1 VTCPLRSTGITPLLH
16 CRVGGGALTRWP
28 PSAAQ
33 SARAD
38 FPHAAFTKTR
48 VSEMQEKGNIGV
60 DLARICPVGSGR
72 QYPRMMMYGFFAKRT
87 DPPQHPYSSGCSALP
102 SGLRLPPSPTHASR
116 RSLGHTAFTVLQV
129 IFGSPTT
136 VRASLPISLPLIG
149 SLTPVSPEDSA
160 SPPEVT
166 RCSSVPC
173 RPQTPWCDGV
183 NENAFVS
190 IVQTRPYPT
199 FGRPVHLRGSPHRL
213 RPGTSPHALR
223 IPSRD
228 GHPALRRTASDG
240 FRYALAVSGFRLRA
254 RLGVTIPF
262 ALPGQRGVTP
272 AFGYSAPHSS
282 ARGTL
287 TLLNNALLSAHYSAV
302 GLLTE
307 RRSPFRLRL

>member
-1 VTCPLRSTGITPLLH
+1 
-16 CRVGGGALTRWP
+16 
-28 PSAAQ
+28 
-33 SARAD
+33 
-38 FPHAAFTKTR
+38 
-48 VSEMQEKGNIGV
+48 
-60 DLARICPVGSGR
+60 
-72 QYPRMMMYGFFAKRT
+72 MMMYGYFAKRT

-116 RSLGHTAFTVLQV
+116 RLLGHTAFTVLQV
-129 IFGSPTT
+129 LFGSPTT

-228 GHPALRRTASDG
+228 GHPALRNHYQRW
-240 FRYALAVSGFRLRA
+240 LQV
-254 RLGVTIPF
+254 RLGCIQ
-262 ALPGQRGVTP
+262 LSP
-272 AFGYSAPHSS
+272 AC
-282 ARGTL
+282 
-287 TLLNNALLSAHYSAV
+287 
-302 GLLTE
+302 
-307 RRSPFRLRL
+307 PFRPLHTFHSFRPARHYPRFWI